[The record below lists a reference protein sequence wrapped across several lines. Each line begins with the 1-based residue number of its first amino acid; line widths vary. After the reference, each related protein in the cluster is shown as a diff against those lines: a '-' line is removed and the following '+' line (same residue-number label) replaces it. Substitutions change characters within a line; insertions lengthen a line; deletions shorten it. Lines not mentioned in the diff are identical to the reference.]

1 MTMSERCIL
10 VVEDHPPLLEGL
22 GELLGSVG
30 YSVLAALSGE
40 KALKT
45 MEESRPDL
53 ILADI
58 MMPGMDGY
66 ELYEEIQARPEWRDI
81 PFVFLTALLDETHRL
96 RAQKLGVDAYITKLV
111 EPDVLVATIDDIL
124 TARAAGQ

>member
-1 MTMSERCIL
+1 MSNRCIL
-10 VVEDHPPLLEGL
+10 IVEDHPPLLEGL
-22 GELLGSVG
+22 VDLLASAG
-30 YSVLAALSGE
+30 YRVLAALSGE
-40 KALKT
+40 EALET
-45 MEESRPDL
+45 MEESQPDL

-66 ELYEEIQARPEWRDI
+66 ELYLEIRAHSEWQDI

-111 EPDVLVATIDDIL
+111 QPDVLLAKIHGVL
-124 TARAAGQ
+124 KSRAAEQ

>member
-1 MTMSERCIL
+1 MNDRCIL
-10 VVEDHPPLLEGL
+10 VVEDHPPLLQGL

-30 YSVLAALSGE
+30 YSVLGALSGE

-53 ILADI
+53 ILADV

-66 ELYEEIQARPEWRDI
+66 ELYEKIQSHPEWRDI

-124 TARAAGQ
+124 TARDAEH

>member
-1 MTMSERCIL
+1 MANRCIL

-30 YSVLAALSGE
+30 YRVLAALSGE

-66 ELYEEIQARPEWRDI
+66 ELYEEIQSHPEWRDI

-96 RAQKLGVDAYITKLV
+96 RARKLGVDAYITKLV

-124 TARAAGQ
+124 TARSAGQ